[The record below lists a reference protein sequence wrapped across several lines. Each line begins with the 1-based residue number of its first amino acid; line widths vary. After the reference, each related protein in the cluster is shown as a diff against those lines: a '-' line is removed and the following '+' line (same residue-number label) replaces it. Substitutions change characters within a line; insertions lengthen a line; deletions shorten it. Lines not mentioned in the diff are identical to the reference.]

1 MNQTIETTTLSNL
14 IHNEQYTRKVLPF
27 IQKTYFDAK
36 EEGIVFEEIY
46 NFVDKYKKIPTQVSL
61 ELEVNNRK
69 DLTEPEHSKIVE
81 IIKTLNPVDVDLDW
95 LLDQTETFCKDK
107 AIYNAIVEGIAIID
121 GKDKNKTPDAIPT
134 ILTDALAVSFD
145 NAVGHDYLLDS
156 DSRYDYYHIVE

>member
-1 MNQTIETTTLSNL
+1 MTQTIERTALSNL

-69 DLTEPEHSKIVE
+69 DLTEPEHNKIVE
-81 IIKTLNPVDVDLDW
+81 IIKTLNPVDDNVVNGL
-95 LLDQTETFCKDK
+95 
-107 AIYNAIVEGIAIID
+107 Y
-121 GKDKNKTPDAIPT
+121 P
-134 ILTDALAVSFD
+134 ALYSAW
-145 NAVGHDYLLDS
+145 
-156 DSRYDYYHIVE
+156 